1 MRKLFSTRRV
11 VLAGA
16 SLALVGG
23 GIALPATAMAASAS
37 VPQQAVAL
45 AHGDSADG
53 IGTGGDANAENTTVG
68 GTATG
73 GAANSGVGSCKGK
86 CVITTGKAS
95 GGNA

>member
-1 MRKLFSTRRV
+1 MFERFPTRRI

-23 GIALPATAMAASAS
+23 GIALPATAMAAPVAA
-37 VPQQAVAL
+37 PQQAVSL
-45 AHGDSADG
+45 LQDDSADG

-73 GAANSGVGSCKGK
+73 GN
-86 CVITTGKAS
+86 
-95 GGNA
+95 